1 MSLEGP
7 SGRAEDLLGPD
18 VEHVPVGVYAAS
30 PDGEVLDANPA
41 LIELLGFPD
50 RDALRGQALAEL
62 CAEAEDRVL
71 WRFQQS
77 RSGGDGERR
86 DFETRLLRY
95 DGRSVWVKAA
105 IRAVRDGAGQVQHYV
120 GSLTDVTA
128 RRLAEEGHK
137 EADGLFK
144 AVLNHATEGA
154 AVADLETLELRA
166 ASSSLCQ
173 MLGYCPDEIRA
184 LRLTDLMQAD
194 EAAIDRLLN
203 EQACAADDVALRHKD
218 GGTLTTDLT
227 LGRVHMDGRPCLL
240 AVVRNAA
247 DRHLV
252 ASVLRES
259 RRLIKDVTEAAT
271 LLFYVVD
278 LADRRCTRISPGT
291 HRLAT
296 TPDEAAELA
305 SSLLDERVHPE
316 DRPAVNRLLERA
328 AELPDDDLQVE
339 EQWRLRDAQGQW
351 RWFRHRAGVFS
362 RSPDGT
368 VTRILCVAQDVTEQ
382 AEDREGRRTAEAQL
396 EAILEHASGF
406 LVLLNHAGEFLQAS
420 QTALQFARAPRE
432 ALVGAP
438 LWNGHW
444 RTASE
449 RDGERLGR
457 AIVSAAHGRAQP
469 CRVQFVDSEDR
480 SATLDLMVAPVPNAQ
495 GEIAYLLVEGMY
507 LARNQDS
514 RSQ

>member
-1 MSLEGP
+1 L
-7 SGRAEDLLGPD
+7 
-18 VEHVPVGVYAAS
+18 PVGVYAAS
-30 PDGEVLDANPA
+30 PHGEVLEANPA

-62 CAEAEDRVL
+62 CAEAEDRGL
-71 WRFQQS
+71 WRCQES
-77 RSGGDGERR
+77 RPGGDGERR

-95 DGRSVWVKAA
+95 DGRPVWVKAA
-105 IRAVRDGAGQVQHYV
+105 IRAVRDGAGQVQYCV

-128 RRLAEEGHK
+128 QRLAEEGHR
-137 EADGLFK
+137 EAEGLFQ
-144 AVLNHATEGA
+144 AIVNHATEGA

-173 MLGYCPDEIRA
+173 MLGYSPDQMTE
-184 LRLTDLMQAD
+184 LRLTDLMQTD
-194 EAAIDRLLN
+194 DAAIDRLLD
-203 EQACAADDVALRHKD
+203 EQAGAADDVALRHKD

-227 LGRVHMDGRPCLL
+227 LGRVDMAGRPCLL

-278 LADRRCTRISPGT
+278 LANRRCIRVSPEA

-296 TPDEAAELA
+296 TPDEAADLA

-316 DRPAVNRLLERA
+316 DRPAVDRLLERA

-339 EQWRLRDAQGQW
+339 EGWRLRDAQGQW

-362 RSPDGT
+362 RGPDGT

-382 AEDREGRRTAEAQL
+382 AEDREGRRAAEAQL

-406 LVLLNHAGEFLQAS
+406 LVLLNPTGELLQAS
-420 QTALQFARAPRE
+420 RAALQFARAPRE
-432 ALVGAP
+432 ALIGAP
-438 LWNGHW
+438 LWDGHW

-457 AIVSAAHGRAQP
+457 AIVRAAHGRAQP
-469 CRVQFVDSEDR
+469 CRVQFLDGDDR
-480 SATLDLMVAPVPNAQ
+480 TVTIDLVVKPVGESQ
-495 GEIAYLLVEGMY
+495 GETAYLLAEG
-507 LARNQDS
+507 LHVPTNPDRPAP
-514 RSQ
+514 